1 MRELFIYY
9 RVGLQAVPAAKA
21 AVVAMHT
28 RLRQRHPGL
37 TARLLC
43 RTETS
48 TAPNAAPA
56 PTCTWM
62 ETYATDPMTHPAGIT
77 PQLQTEIDAEA
88 RALAALID
96 GPRHTEVFSPC
107 AW

>member
-1 MRELFIYY
+1 
-9 RVGLQAVPAAKA
+9 
-21 AVVAMHT
+21 
-28 RLRQRHPGL
+28 
-37 TARLLC
+37 
-43 RTETS
+43 
-48 TAPNAAPA
+48 
-56 PTCTWM
+56 M

-88 RALAALID
+88 RALAPLID